1 MVPVSS
7 CNARRAAGADPPD
20 ERADAELLLYPLT
33 RRRSTMPETR
43 YDDLRALYVN
53 CTLKRSPE
61 PSNTEG
67 LVNLSRRIL
76 EKHGV
81 EVELVRAVDHNI
93 ATGVWRT

>member
-7 CNARRAAGADPPD
+7 CNARRTAGADPPD

-53 CTLKRSPE
+53 CTLERSPE

-67 LVNLSRRIL
+67 LVDVSRRIL
-76 EKHGV
+76 AHCQLEDWAGYV
-81 EVELVRAVDHNI
+81 ECMRRVQRN
-93 ATGVWRT
+93 

>member
-7 CNARRAAGADPPD
+7 CNARRAAGTDPPD
-20 ERADAELLLYPLT
+20 ERADAELLQYPLT
-33 RRRSTMPETR
+33 RRRSVMPETR

-67 LVNLSRRIL
+67 
-76 EKHGV
+76 
-81 EVELVRAVDHNI
+81 
-93 ATGVWRT
+93 W